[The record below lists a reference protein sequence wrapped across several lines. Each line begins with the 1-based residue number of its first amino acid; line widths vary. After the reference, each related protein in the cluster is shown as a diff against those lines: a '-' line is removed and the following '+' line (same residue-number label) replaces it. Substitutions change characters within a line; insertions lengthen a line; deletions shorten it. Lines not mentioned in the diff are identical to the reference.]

1 MQIKQRVHL
10 PMKLCDQEGIW
21 KTQVYTDSLSPK
33 IKPQYNN
40 LQKYYMSHLLHVFP
54 LISLQELMPITDAYQ
69 WNAHDH
75 LE

>member
-10 PMKLCDQEGIW
+10 RMKLCDQEGIW
-21 KTQVYTDSLSPK
+21 KTQLYTDSLSPD
-33 IKPQYNN
+33 IKPQYN
-40 LQKYYMSHLLHVFP
+40 LQNIMSHLLHVSP
-54 LISLQELMPITDAYQ
+54 LIRLHELMPITDTYK